1 MADLIQTISNI
12 ILIFLAFL
20 GAFLAALWLGLVIW
34 TFRDIRSRS
43 RDFFAWILASLLVA
57 ILNLPGLLIYLML
70 RPQETLAEAY
80 ERSLEEEALL
90 QEIEEQELCPGCGQ
104 RVESE
109 WIICPYCRTSLKKT
123 CLHCGRPLQLNWTIC
138 PYCGTVDRPAMGVA
152 ATVSA
157 KAATVGEGDE
167 RKVAAPVAGAPTE
180 EEPEPDERGPAS
192 EPPPP
197 RTIPTVYDAS
207 VE

>member
-1 MADLIQTISNI
+1 MADLVQTISNI
-12 ILIFLAFL
+12 ILVILAFL

-90 QEIEEQELCPGCGQ
+90 QEIEEQDLCPGCGQ
-104 RVESE
+104 RVEPE
-109 WIICPYCRTSLKKT
+109 WIICPYCRTHLKKT

-138 PYCGTVDRPAMGVA
+138 PYCGTVDRPAMGMA

-167 RKVAAPVAGAPTE
+167 REAPAVSPPVGSGPEPGAP
-180 EEPEPDERGPAS
+180 GAVS
-192 EPPPP
+192 QPPPP
-197 RTIPTVYDAS
+197 RTVPTVYDTSA
-207 VE
+207 E